1 MLCFLGASFF
11 GFGFIFLM
19 DRKLITI
26 GNVLFLSGL
35 TVGAHRAW
43 HKTKPSFKTPRL
55 DTGLFFLADDLRPH
69 TNDHVFQNTL
79 EQGLMFLSRLEHPA
93 PRLKL
98 RVFHPLVVSTP
109 VRHASISLDRT
120 I

>member
-35 TVGAHRAW
+35 TVGEPVLWGRSPIVNR
-43 HKTKPSFKTPRL
+43 KPQPAL
-55 DTGLFFLADDLRPH
+55 
-69 TNDHVFQNTL
+69 VF
-79 EQGLMFLSRLEHPA
+79 GR
-93 PRLKL
+93 
-98 RVFHPLVVSTP
+98 
-109 VRHASISLDRT
+109 
-120 I
+120 